1 MKNTQSATNLLS
13 TYLHEIGRIPLL
25 TPEEEILYSR
35 QMQYLNSLHLAQQL
49 LIAQLSRKPTFEEW
63 ARATEIT
70 TVTELKELI
79 YRGEAAKRKLI
90 EANLRFVVSIAKKY
104 VKRDVELLDLI
115 QEGTLGLQQAAEKFD
130 SNRGYRFSTYAYWW
144 IRQAITRA
152 ISQQSR
158 TIRLPSH
165 ITEKLNKIKK
175 TQRLLAQKLGRT
187 PTVYEVAGEL
197 ELTPEQLQDY
207 LARSRSPVSL
217 EQQLGDSQDTTLV
230 EILEDTATS
239 LEELV
244 MHSFLS
250 NDLKQLMAESL
261 TWQQQQVLILHFG
274 LENGEALPLKQIGN
288 LLHLSRERVRQ
299 IEKQALSKLRKD
311 KAKVYDYLIP

>member
-1 MKNTQSATNLLS
+1 
-13 TYLHEIGRIPLL
+13 
-25 TPEEEILYSR
+25 
-35 QMQYLNSLHLAQQL
+35 MQL
-49 LIAQLSRKPTFEEW
+49 
-63 ARATEIT
+63 T

-79 YRGEAAKRKLI
+79 YRGEAAKRRLI
-90 EANLRFVVSIAKKY
+90 EANLRFVVCIAKKY

-115 QEGTLGLQQAAEKFD
+115 QEGTLGLQHAAEKFD
-130 SNRGYRFSTYAYWW
+130 PNRGYRFSTYAYWW

-158 TIRLPSH
+158 TIRLPNH

-217 EQQLGDSQDTTLV
+217 EQRLGDSQDTTLG

-239 LEELV
+239 LEELI

-250 NDLKQLMAESL
+250 NDLKQLMARSL
-261 TWQQQQVLILHFG
+261 TLQQQQVLTLHFG
-274 LENGEALPLKQIGN
+274 LEDGKALPLEKIGS

-311 KAKVYDYLIP
+311 KAKVYDYLTT